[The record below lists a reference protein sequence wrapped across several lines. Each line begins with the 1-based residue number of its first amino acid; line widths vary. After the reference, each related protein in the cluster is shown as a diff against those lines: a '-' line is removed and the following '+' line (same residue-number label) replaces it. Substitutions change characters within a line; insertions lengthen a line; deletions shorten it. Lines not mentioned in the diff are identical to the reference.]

1 MVFNV
6 VCYMMQITMWWNAV
20 SGKNILKSKRP
31 KVLIEETPIY
41 VMPVLPWSIPKW
53 QLLLTWC
60 CWFA

>member
-1 MVFNV
+1 
-6 VCYMMQITMWWNAV
+6 MMQITMWWNAV

-41 VMPVLPWSIPKW
+41 VMPVLPWSILKW